1 MSRTGKTPWS
11 HVITLT
17 QRSLGTSRT
26 YWLVPFTRNKRFVG
40 RSPELNELEAKLF
53 VEGPPAKVAI
63 IGLGGVGKTQI
74 ALELAYRRRE
84 ERENCSIFWVTATS
98 MESFEQAYL
107 EIGGLLQIP
116 GVADEKSDVKML
128 VKNHLSQET
137 AGEWLMI
144 LDNADDADLWFKDA
158 SDTTQLTAFID
169 YIPRSS
175 KGSIVCTTRDRR
187 AAVKMAQSNVLEVLQ
202 MDEDVATEVLKK
214 SLIHP
219 GIADDPET
227 VSKLLEQLTFLPLAI
242 VQAAAYINEN
252 GISILEYLSLF
263 EDTEENIVAV
273 LSEDFE
279 DDGRYRESKNPVAT
293 TWLISFEQIQH
304 RDPLAAEYL
313 SFMSCLDPNKIPK
326 SLLPPA
332 QPKKKV
338 IDAIGTLSAYSLI
351 TKRPT
356 DQPVDDQ
363 SFDLHRLVHLATR
376 NWLREQG
383 AMPGWAK
390 KAVARLAEIFPNRDH
405 ENRTMWTAYLPHA
418 RHILGPNLLEES
430 SKERIVLLEKIAL
443 CLVID
448 GKYDEAKGM
457 QLCVFEWKKRTL
469 GEVHLDTLSSAHNLA
484 EALERAG
491 NYQEAEILNWGVFKA
506 MKKILGQEH
515 LDTLTS
521 MANLASTYW
530 NQGRWKEAEELELQ
544 VMEMSL
550 RVLGQEHPAT
560 LMSMANLASTYQNQ
574 GRWKEAEELGVQVME
589 MRKRV
594 LGQEHPHALTRAD
607 EHE

>member
-1 MSRTGKTPWS
+1 
-11 HVITLT
+11 VITLT
-17 QRSLGTSRT
+17 QRLRGTSKRH
-26 YWLVPFTRNKRFVG
+26 WFVPFTRNKHFVG
-40 RSPELNELEAKLF
+40 RSPQLNELEAKLF
-53 VEGPPAKVAI
+53 VKGPPAKVAL

-84 ERENCSIFWVTATS
+84 KHENCSIFWVTATS
-98 MESFEQAYL
+98 IESFEQAYL

-128 VKNHLSQET
+128 VKNHLGQET

-158 SDTTQLTAFID
+158 SDTTQLTALIN

-175 KGSIVCTTRDRR
+175 KGSIICTTRDRR
-187 AAVKMAQSNVLEVLQ
+187 AAVKMSRSNVLEVRQ
-202 MDEDVATEVLKK
+202 MDEDVAIEVLKK

-219 GIADDPET
+219 GIVDDPET

-252 GISILEYLSLF
+252 EISILEYLSLF
-263 EDTEENIVAV
+263 KDTEENIIAV

-293 TWLISFEQIQH
+293 TWLISFERIRC

-338 IDAIGTLSAYSLI
+338 IDAIGTLGACSFIA
-351 TKRPT
+351 KRPT
-356 DQPVDDQ
+356 DQPLDDQ

-383 AMPGWAK
+383 ALSGWAE
-390 KAVARLAEIFPNRDH
+390 KAVARLTEIFPNSDH
-405 ENRTMWTAYLPHA
+405 ENRSMWTAYLPHA
-418 RHILGPNLLEES
+418 RHIVGPNLLEES
-430 SKERIVLLEKIAL
+430 SRERFVLLEKIGL
-443 CLVID
+443 CLVVD
-448 GKYDEAKGM
+448 GKYVEAEEM
-457 QLCVFEWKKRTL
+457 QSRVFEWRKRTL
-469 GEVHLDTLSSAHNLA
+469 GEEHPDTLRSANNLA

-491 NYQEAEILNWGVFKA
+491 NYREAERLNWGAFEG
-506 MKKILGQEH
+506 MKKVLGREH
-515 LDTLTS
+515 PSTLTS
-521 MANLASTYW
+521 MANLASTYRNQGRWKEAEELEVQVMETRKRVLRQEHPDTLMSMANLASTFW
-530 NQGRWKEAEELELQ
+530 NQGRWKEAEELEVQ
-544 VMEMSL
+544 VIETRK
-550 RVLGQEHPAT
+550 RVFRQEHPDT
-560 LMSMANLASTYQNQ
+560 LTSIANLTSTF
-574 GRWKEAEELGVQVME
+574 
-589 MRKRV
+589 
-594 LGQEHPHALTRAD
+594 
-607 EHE
+607 